1 MLLNEDSKQG
11 QKFSPAGRRRV
22 DDVKKSVQ
30 RMYPMVNLFKRLK
43 A

>member
-30 RMYPMVNLFKRLK
+30 CMYPMVNLFKRLT